1 MKKFLDMFLILFF
14 IMCLGIIIGTFCFIV
29 KCCSGN
35 TELMYKGVLE
45 KTKIQIEKNLG
56 NATMASYMEVYV
68 DDQIVYNEKCYVRD
82 TIENVIWQ
90 KEKGILQI
98 ILQGTKYEIDKDTIT
113 ITIKGSK
120 DQKK

>member
-1 MKKFLDMFLILFF
+1 
-14 IMCLGIIIGTFCFIV
+14 
-29 KCCSGN
+29 
-35 TELMYKGVLE
+35 MYKGVLE